1 MKKLILI
8 LALVAV
14 QAPSAFGVVA
24 GGKPVRPVST
34 YSIIAR
40 DPVTG
45 ELGVAVQSHWFS
57 VGSVVPWVEAG
68 VGAVATQSLTEVTY
82 GPLGLALMR
91 AGKTA
96 NQTLEALLRA
106 DENPQWRQVGM
117 IDAAGNRAVHTGQK
131 CIREAGHV
139 SGDNFIVMANLMQH
153 DTVWEAMAKAFRD
166 TNAVDLTDR
175 MLNALEA
182 AQTHGGDIRGR
193 QSAAIVVVT
202 GTPTGA
208 SYRDKLIDLRV
219 EDHPQP
225 VSELRRLVTLNRAY
239 NAMNLGDERLA
250 LRDVDGALEAY
261 QSALELAPEVVE
273 IEFWVSVTLF
283 SAGYEDDALAHFKR
297 VFEKERIWMEVVRR
311 LPRADLL
318 LNDNGQVER
327 ILSVM
332 AQPPDSSGQ

>member
-1 MKKLILI
+1 MKKSILMLIL
-8 LALVAV
+8 VAI
-14 QAPSAFGVVA
+14 QAPSTLAIVA
-24 GGKPVRPVST
+24 GGKPTRPVST
-34 YSIIAR
+34 YSIVAR

-57 VGSVVPWVEAG
+57 VGTTVPWVEAG

-82 GPLGLALMR
+82 GPLGLTLMR
-91 AGKTA
+91 AGKTS
-96 NQTLEALLRA
+96 NQALQALLRA

-117 IDAAGNRAVHTGQK
+117 IDAAGNRAVHTGRK

-139 SGDNFIVMANLMQH
+139 SGENFIVMANLMQH
-153 DTVWEAMAKAFRD
+153 DSVWEAMAEAFRD
-166 TNAVDLTDR
+166 TTAIDLTDR

-182 AQTHGGDIRGR
+182 AQSHGGDIRGR
-193 QSAAIVVVT
+193 QSAAIIVVT

-208 SYRDKLIDLRV
+208 PYRDKLIDLRV

-225 VSELRRLVTLNRAY
+225 VAELRRLVTLNRAY
-239 NAMNLGDERLA
+239 NAMNLGDEKLA

-261 QSALELAPEVVE
+261 QSALELAPEIVE

-283 SAGYEDDALAHFKR
+283 SAGYEDDALEHFKR

-311 LPRADLL
+311 LPKADLL
-318 LNDNGQVER
+318 VNDNGQVER

-332 AQPPDSSGQ
+332 ALPPETSDQ